1 MLELTSLAVRNVFR
15 NVRRSFITIFSI
27 AVGTAALAC
36 FGAFISFTFEGLRET
51 TIRSELGHLQI
62 YADGYLDRRLWDPG
76 SAMITDPDAV
86 EASVRG
92 HPGVVGVSRRVGLMG
107 LGGKEGG
114 AVVMQITGVDVAR
127 EAHFADAEIITRGR
141 GLRASDHAA
150 GVVGEELARGLALS
164 VGEWVTV
171 LTSTHEGM
179 ISAFEFEVVG
189 VTRSGSRDLDSVLV
203 KVPLSLAQQALATR
217 SVDRVIVMLERTAAL
232 ATTRPGI
239 EASLSDLSGMRFET
253 RSWDELADFYGAV
266 VSLYTGFF
274 RTFAIMIGCV
284 VLVSVA
290 NTMTMAVMERT
301 GEIAALRAMGASR
314 RLMVAMLMQEGLV
327 IGFLG
332 GAVGLALAWLI
343 ALGVASA
350 GGIPMAPPP
359 SMTRGYNAYLVLDSA
374 IALQAM
380 GIAVV
385 AAFLSAIYPAV
396 SASCIRITEA
406 LQKS

>member
-1 MLELTSLAVRNVFR
+1 
-15 NVRRSFITIFSI
+15 
-27 AVGTAALAC
+27 
-36 FGAFISFTFEGLRET
+36 
-51 TIRSELGHLQI
+51 
-62 YADGYLDRRLWDPG
+62 
-76 SAMITDPDAV
+76 
-86 EASVRG
+86 
-92 HPGVVGVSRRVGLMG
+92 
-107 LGGKEGG
+107 
-114 AVVMQITGVDVAR
+114 
-127 EAHFADAEIITRGR
+127 
-141 GLRASDHAA
+141 
-150 GVVGEELARGLALS
+150 LS

-239 EASLSDLSGMRFET
+239 EASLSDLPGMRFET

-266 VSLYTGFF
+266 VALYTGFF

-301 GEIAALRAMGASR
+301 GEIAALRAMGAPR

-380 GIAVV
+380 GIALV
-385 AAFLSAIYPAV
+385 AAFLSALYPAV
-396 SASCIRITEA
+396 SASRIRITEA

>member
-1 MLELTSLAVRNVFR
+1 MAGVPRYVVQAFR

-62 YADGYLDRRLWDPG
+62 YAEGYLDRRLWDPG

-179 ISAFEFEVVG
+179 ISAFEFEVVEH
-189 VTRSGSRDLDSVLV
+189 VLNRLLAATKQSGQPCLHAR
-203 KVPLSLAQQALATR
+203 
-217 SVDRVIVMLERTAAL
+217 
-232 ATTRPGI
+232 
-239 EASLSDLSGMRFET
+239 SDLEDGEAP
-253 RSWDELADFYGAV
+253 RSKFPRLVQITQGA
-266 VSLYTGFF
+266 
-274 RTFAIMIGCV
+274 IG
-284 VLVSVA
+284 
-290 NTMTMAVMERT
+290 
-301 GEIAALRAMGASR
+301 
-314 RLMVAMLMQEGLV
+314 
-327 IGFLG
+327 
-332 GAVGLALAWLI
+332 
-343 ALGVASA
+343 
-350 GGIPMAPPP
+350 
-359 SMTRGYNAYLVLDSA
+359 
-374 IALQAM
+374 
-380 GIAVV
+380 
-385 AAFLSAIYPAV
+385 
-396 SASCIRITEA
+396 
-406 LQKS
+406 